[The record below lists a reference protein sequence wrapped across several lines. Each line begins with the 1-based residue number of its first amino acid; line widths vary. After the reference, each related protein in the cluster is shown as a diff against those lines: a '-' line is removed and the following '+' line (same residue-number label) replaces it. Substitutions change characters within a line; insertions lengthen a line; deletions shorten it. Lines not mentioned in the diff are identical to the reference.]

1 MMLQLLPNITI
12 SLVDNFFKAGASL
25 NTCVAT
31 KHDDDDDDDDEGF
44 MRVRG

>member
-31 KHDDDDDDDDEGF
+31 KHEMMMIMMM
-44 MRVRG
+44 MRAS

>member
-31 KHDDDDDDDDEGF
+31 KHDDHDDDEGF
-44 MRVRG
+44 MRMRG

>member
-31 KHDDDDDDDDEGF
+31 NVMNMM
-44 MRVRG
+44 MRAS